1 METLGS
7 TQYVDL
13 KTQKEPWLQLSV
25 INQWDWKTKAV
36 SFELI
41 GNTRISYCLKLNTPK
56 PDNSYRSE
64 TIEELT
70 DEMKKTIIDKGLSLL
85 NGL

>member
-1 METLGS
+1 MEILGS
-7 TQYVDL
+7 TQYVNL

-36 SFELI
+36 SFKLLD
-41 GNTRISYCLKLNTPK
+41 NKRISYCVKLNTPK
-56 PDNSYRSE
+56 TEDSYKSK
-64 TIEELT
+64 TIENLT
-70 DEMKKTIIDKGLSLL
+70 DKMKQELIDKGHTLS

>member
-1 METLGS
+1 MEILGS
-7 TQYVDL
+7 TQYVNL

-36 SFELI
+36 SFEML
-41 GNTRISYCLKLNTPK
+41 GKVRISYCVKLNTPK
-56 PDNSYRSE
+56 TQNSYKSE
-64 TIEELT
+64 TIEKLTIEMEQELVC
-70 DEMKKTIIDKGLSLL
+70 KGHTLL